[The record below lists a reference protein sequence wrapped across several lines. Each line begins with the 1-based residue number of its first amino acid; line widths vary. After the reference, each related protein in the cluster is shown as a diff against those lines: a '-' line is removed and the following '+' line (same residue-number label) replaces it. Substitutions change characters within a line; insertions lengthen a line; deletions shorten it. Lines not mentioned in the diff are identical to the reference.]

1 MLLDSAALLGEGPR
15 WDATTQRLLW
25 VDIEGR
31 QLHLLDL
38 DSHTDRAIDL
48 DDRPGAA
55 APMTDGR
62 VLVALAGRLVALD
75 LADGSVETLAVVPH
89 GADMRLND
97 GVCDPAG
104 RFWVGSLELAYTPG
118 RGALYRFDGALVPV
132 LDGVTISNGIGWS
145 ADATRMY
152 YVDTMAFGVD
162 VLDFDV
168 ATGAATNRRRF
179 ATIERG
185 AGLPDGIAVD
195 DEDCVWLAL
204 WNGSAIRRYDPSGRL
219 DRTVPVPAANP
230 TACAFA
236 GERGDL
242 LVITSAAP
250 DGRLF
255 VHEPGIT
262 GPPARPFDAD
272 LLAGTA
278 PSAAR
283 PTDAVERAGRPDQP
297 VE

>member
-1 MLLDSAALLGEGPR
+1 MLLESAALLGEGPR
-15 WDATTQRLLW
+15 WDAAARRLLW

-38 DSHTDRAIDL
+38 DSRADRAIEL

-75 LADGSVETLAVVPH
+75 LTDESVETLAVLPH
-89 GADMRLND
+89 GADLRMND
-97 GVCDPAG
+97 GACDPAG
-104 RFWVGSLELAYTPG
+104 RFWVGSLELEYAPG
-118 RGALYRFDGALVPV
+118 RGTLYRFDGELVPV
-132 LDGVTISNGIGWS
+132 LDDVTLSNGIGWS
-145 ADATRMY
+145 PDGTVMY
-152 YVDTMAFGVD
+152 YVDTMAYGVD

-168 ATGAATNRRRF
+168 ATGLATDRRRF

-185 AGLPDGIAVD
+185 VGAPDGLAVD
-195 DEDCVWLAL
+195 DEGCVWVAL
-204 WNGSAIRRYDPSGRL
+204 WGGSAIRRYDPSGRV

-242 LVITSAAP
+242 LVVTSAAP

-255 VHEPGIT
+255 VHEPGVT
-262 GPPARPFDAD
+262 GPPAQPFHAG
-272 LLAGTA
+272 LLASTA
-278 PSAAR
+278 PSEAE
-283 PTDAVERAGRPDQP
+283 PTSDA
-297 VE
+297 